1 MAFLPNEEDDFFPV
15 ILGQRDIAVK
25 TTTTRF
31 EDYGLLST
39 IRQKRISLQSIADEK
54 SVLKCLKN
62 LIALTCNRSA
72 NQISSRSF
80 YRPWQNMIARDNFYQ
95 RKYYPKHN
103 RRNKRLSKS
112 NYRRLRI
119 VYRWP
124 SATSTY
130 TYI

>member
-15 ILGQRDIAVK
+15 ILGRCDIAVK
-25 TTTTRF
+25 TATARF

-54 SVLKCLKN
+54 SVLKSLKN

-80 YRPWQNMIARDNFYQ
+80 YRP
-95 RKYYPKHN
+95 
-103 RRNKRLSKS
+103 
-112 NYRRLRI
+112 
-119 VYRWP
+119 
-124 SATSTY
+124 
-130 TYI
+130 